1 MRPAALS
8 FALLM
13 LVLAAPAFAKSSD
26 RQQPMDINADNMDA
40 LLEDNSVSTLVG
52 NVRIRQGSL
61 EVDADKA
68 EVHRAA
74 GEIDRIVLTGAPV
87 RLRQMSDQGEPMN
100 ASARQIV
107 YSMTSELMVFTGD
120 VVVEQPRGTLRGE
133 TLKYNLTTG
142 RVDGGGD
149 GARVSLRILPKAA
162 AAPAP
167 SN

>member
-13 LVLAAPAFAKSSD
+13 LALAAPAFAKSSD

-149 GARVSLRILPKAA
+149 GARVSLRILPRAA

-167 SN
+167 AN

>member
-8 FALLM
+8 FALL
-13 LVLAAPAFAKSSD
+13 LLALASPAFARSSD
-26 RQQPMDINADNMDA
+26 RQQPMDIDADNMDA
-40 LLEDNSVSTLVG
+40 LLSDDSVSTLTG

-61 EVDADKA
+61 EVDADQA
-68 EVHRAA
+68 LVHRVG
-74 GEIDRIVLTGAPV
+74 GEIDRIVLTGSPA
-87 RLRQMSDQGEPMN
+87 RLRQVSDAGEPMN
-100 ASARQIV
+100 ASAQQLV
-107 YSMTSELMVFTGD
+107 YVLSSDVMVLTGA

-167 SN
+167 GN

>member
-8 FALLM
+8 FALL
-13 LVLAAPAFAKSSD
+13 LLALASPAFARSSD
-26 RQQPMDINADNMDA
+26 RQQPMDIDAANMDA
-40 LLEDNSVSTLVG
+40 LLEDNAVSTLVG

-68 EVHRAA
+68 EVHRVG
-74 GEIDRIVLTGAPV
+74 GEIDRIVLTGSPV
-87 RLRQMSDQGEPMN
+87 RLRQVSDQGEPMN

-107 YSMTSELMVFTGD
+107 YSMTSDVMVFTGA

-133 TLKYNLTTG
+133 TLNYNLTTG
-142 RVDGGGD
+142 RIDGGGD
-149 GARVSLRILPKAA
+149 GTRVSLRILPRAA

-167 SN
+167 GN

>member
-8 FALLM
+8 FALL
-13 LVLAAPAFAKSSD
+13 LLALASPAFARSSD
-26 RQQPMDINADNMDA
+26 RQQPMDIDAANMDA
-40 LLEDNSVSTLVG
+40 LLEDNAVSTLVG

-68 EVHRAA
+68 EVHRVA
-74 GEIDRIVLTGAPV
+74 GEIDRIVLTGSPV
-87 RLRQMSDQGEPMN
+87 RLRQVSDQGEPMN

-107 YSMTSELMVFTGD
+107 YSMTSDVMVFTGA

-133 TLKYNLTTG
+133 TLNYNLTTG
-142 RVDGGGD
+142 RIDGGGD
-149 GARVSLRILPKAA
+149 GTRVSLRILPRAA

-167 SN
+167 GN